1 MTAIH
6 HPSMQNLEEVYQFMI
21 RCDID
26 EFGEPDSSQDDLQQ
40 LWSEIDLDH
49 DAWIMRDEQGN
60 LSGYACV
67 SEGNLG
73 YQQDVYILVSRAL
86 QGLEDQLMK
95 LCEDRVREKITSDH
109 IETKSS
115 ITGYATSTNQR
126 IQKAYESSG
135 FVRHNYHYQMQ
146 IDFSGPYDAP
156 IWPDQYRLEPYRL
169 EDEQELYHLYATTFD
184 WSGHVTTSID
194 AWRKLLF
201 RGGRYDPQL
210 FVMLRDGNKLI
221 GAALSYLEDGS
232 GWIRQLA
239 VHKEYQGRGLGALL
253 LKYMFSVYSQKKASG
268 VGLGVSSKNETA
280 YRFYERNGMYRKREY
295 IEYRKE
301 LA

>member
-6 HPSMQNLEEVYQFMI
+6 HPSMQNLDEVYQFMI

-26 EFGEPDSSQDDLQQ
+26 EFGEPDSSKEDLQE
-40 LWSEIDLDH
+40 LWSKIDFKQ
-49 DAWIMRDEQGN
+49 DAWIVRDAQGI

-67 SEGNLG
+67 SEGNQC
-73 YQQDVYILVSRAL
+73 YQQDIYILVNQAP
-86 QGLEDQLMK
+86 QWLEDQLMK
-95 LCEDRVREKITSDH
+95 LCEDRVREQIADH
-109 IETKSS
+109 PADGKTA
-115 ITGYATSTNQR
+115 ITGYSTSTNRRMQR
-126 IQKAYESSG
+126 AYESSG
-135 FVRHNYHYQMQ
+135 FLRHNYHYQMQ

-156 IWPDQYRLEPYRL
+156 LWPAQYRLEPYKP

-184 WSGHVTTSID
+184 WNGHVTASID
-194 AWRKLLF
+194 AWRNLIF
-201 RGGRYDPQL
+201 RNGRYDPQL
-210 FVMLRDGNKLI
+210 FVMLRDGKTLI
-221 GAALSYLEDGS
+221 GAALSYFEGGS

-239 VHKEYQGRGLGALL
+239 VHKEYQGKGLGALL
-253 LKYMFSVYSQKKASG
+253 LKHMFSVYGQKKASG

-280 YRFYERNGMYRKREY
+280 FRFYERNGMYRKREY